1 MTSYRY
7 FSDGDEE
14 EEDDDSSTC
23 SFDEDM
29 DALRRACLL
38 SGTSAAPEAPR
49 SDSDSDSNDLE
60 VVRRLQLR
68 FSNSASEDLANP
80 LPSRPLMELPSCS
93 DGEEDDFET
102 LRAIQSRFAAY
113 DQNKEVSGATGGGNF
128 ELGMPINGESED
140 ASHIMDNKANNH
152 ASASPE
158 LQFTGYKLDG
168 FKYSSFPKAGRL
180 FIDAI
185 KKNRSYQKLLRSKL
199 IEIEA
204 RIEEIKKLRERVQ
217 ILKDFQVSC
226 RKRTGRALSQKKD
239 ARFQLITA
247 RRTPKESKVDDRR
260 ISAMCYGPVENSHVV
275 NYRLALE
282 KYPLVVKRKS
292 WSEKEKENLG
302 KGIKQQF
309 QELLLQISLERFST
323 SEGDYSFEDILESIK
338 DLEIPPE
345 NFREFLP
352 KVRWDQLASMYMS
365 GRTGSECEARWLN
378 WEDPLI
384 NHKRWTVDEDKQLL
398 NIIQLK
404 GINNWFDMAVSLGTY
419 RTPFQ
424 CLARYQRSLNVCIM
438 KREWTP
444 DDDAMLRAAVETHG
458 CRDWQAVA
466 FALEGRTGN
475 QCSNRWNKT
484 LHPNRLR
491 TGRWDV
497 NEDQRLKVAVML
509 FGPTNWRKISDFV
522 PGRTHVQ
529 CRERWVNS
537 LDPSLNWNA
546 WTVEEDAKL
555 EAAIAEHGYC
565 WSRIAACIPPR
576 TDNQCRR
583 RWKNLFPNEVPLLRA
598 ARNVQKAALVS
609 NFVDRENERPALGPN
624 DFLPL
629 PMITF
634 FSEPEQLA
642 VQTNHKHKTKLSVP
656 KKVLDAAPS
665 DGQCNSLLMTHDQGS
680 EVDTLAEISFKK
692 KRNSR
697 TCTRKKSRDKHQ
709 LSSELVPV
717 QLEECSVPGPGSLDG
732 CDDDDIPIASLKKR
746 DRRITAYSQK
756 ARKRKRADEDRP
768 FLTSCQDKGAER
780 ILGDLESTP
789 YLATESTQVLNESR
803 NLPEPGDRQHS
814 KQLLVYTRKSRG
826 STSITKK
833 VPESEAYDVP
843 LSALLR
849 KRRKKMISGQSHG

>member
-384 NHKRWTVDEDKQLL
+384 NHKSVIGDVSNSISMFGKIPEKLKQTGKLWPLL
-398 NIIQLK
+398 WK
-404 GINNWFDMAVSLGTY
+404 GG
-419 RTPFQ
+419 
-424 CLARYQRSLNVCIM
+424 LATN
-438 KREWTP
+438 
-444 DDDAMLRAAVETHG
+444 
-458 CRDWQAVA
+458 
-466 FALEGRTGN
+466 ALI
-475 QCSNRWNKT
+475 
-484 LHPNRLR
+484 
-491 TGRWDV
+491 GRWDV

>member
-1 MTSYRY
+1 MTSYRD
-7 FSDGDEE
+7 FSDGEEE
-14 EEDDDSSTC
+14 EEDDDDSSAA

-38 SGTSAAPEAPR
+38 SGTSVPEAPR
-49 SDSDSDSNDLE
+49 SDSHSDSDDLE
-60 VVRRLQLR
+60 VVRRLQQR
-68 FSNSASEDLANP
+68 FSDSAAEDLAIR
-80 LPSRPLMELPSCS
+80 LPTRLLTELPSCS

-113 DQNKEVSGATGGGNF
+113 DHNKEVSGATGGGYL
-128 ELGMPINGESED
+128 ELGLPINGESEN
-140 ASHIMDNKANNH
+140 ASHIVDDKANNH
-152 ASASPE
+152 ASASLE
-158 LQFTGYKLDG
+158 LQFTGYNLDG

-185 KKNRSYQKLLRSKL
+185 KNNRSCQKLLRSKL

-247 RRTPKESKVDDRR
+247 RRTPKGSKVDDRR
-260 ISAMCYGPVENSHVV
+260 IPAMSYGPVENSHVV

-323 SEGDYSFEDILESIK
+323 AEGDYSFEDILESIK

-398 NIIQLK
+398 SIIQIK
-404 GINNWFDMAVSLGTY
+404 GINNWFDIAVSLGTY

-444 DDDAMLRAAVETHG
+444 DDDAMLRIAVETHG

-466 FALEGRTGN
+466 FALEGRTGT

-555 EAAIAEHGYC
+555 EAAIVEHGYC
-565 WSRIAACIPPR
+565 WSKIAACIPPR

-583 RWKNLFPNEVPLLRA
+583 RWKALFPNEVPLLQA
-598 ARNVQKAALVS
+598 ARNVQKATLVR

-634 FSEPEQLA
+634 FSESEQLS
-642 VQTNHKHKTKLSVP
+642 VKTNKKLKTKLSVP
-656 KKVLDAAPS
+656 KKVLDPARD
-665 DGQCNSLLMTHDQGS
+665 DGHCNFLPITHDQGS
-680 EVDTLAEISFKK
+680 EVNTLAKTASKK

-697 TCTRKKSRDKHQ
+697 TCSRKKSRDKCH
-709 LSSELVPV
+709 LSSELVPG
-717 QLEECSVPGPGSLDG
+717 QLEERSVPGSLDG
-732 CDDDDIPIASLKKR
+732 CDDDEIPIASLKKR
-746 DRRITAYSQK
+746 GRRITTCSRK
-756 ARKRKRADEDRP
+756 SRKRKRDDKDQP
-768 FLTSCQDKGAER
+768 FPTSGQDKVVER
-780 ILGDLESTP
+780 IPGDLENP
-789 YLATESTQVLNESR
+789 PCLPTESSRVLSESR
-803 NLPEPGDRQHS
+803 NLPEPGECQLTRQT
-814 KQLLVYTRKSRG
+814 LVYTRKSRG
-826 STSITKK
+826 SGCGPVTKELPK
-833 VPESEAYDVP
+833 SEADDVP
-843 LSALLR
+843 LSALFR
-849 KRRKKMISGQSHG
+849 KRPKRMSRGQSTG